1 MAGVYESEGF
11 LLCTSSQSM
20 GLLMQLRK
28 PLDFGGEREA
38 FRISGGTLHT

>member
-1 MAGVYESEGF
+1 VHK
-11 LLCTSSQSM
+11 QSVD
-20 GLLMQLRK
+20 GAFDAAEK